1 MKEVYVS
8 FKIAQLMKENGFDWF
23 TYAYY
28 TKDDV
33 DEKPYFGMENLCPD
47 NWNGTEDEVNDL
59 WFSAPTQQMA
69 TRWLREVHNIFIGI
83 DIGEDIDGNFGYMP
97 FVHILDNLSC
107 SDCKYVPH
115 VDADDI
121 CDFTPQTYE
130 DAVEAALKYAL
141 KNLI

>member
-47 NWNGTEDEVNDL
+47 NWNGQVDEVNDL
-59 WFSAPTQQMA
+59 WYSAPTQQMA
-69 TRWLREVHNIFIGI
+69 CRWLREVHNIFVTVIPSELSGI
-83 DIGEDIDGNFGYMP
+83 MDYTYVIYRVDYSNHNFKV
-97 FVHILDNLSC
+97 VHQGRPRKGSKRPC
-107 SDCKYVPH
+107 
-115 VDADDI
+115 
-121 CDFTPQTYE
+121 E
-130 DAVEAALKYAL
+130 DAVESALKYAL

>member
-1 MKEVYVS
+1 MNEQYVS
-8 FKIAQLMKENGFDWF
+8 FKVAKLLKEKGFDWF

-33 DEKPYFGMENLCPD
+33 DENPYFGMENLCPD

-69 TRWLREVHNIFIGI
+69 CSWVRKRGIHIMHTIGCDVDRTPRIFYGVVIALFNDYG
-83 DIGEDIDGNFGYMP
+83 DIDYRTTDENEYDKP
-97 FVHILDNLSC
+97 EEAI
-107 SDCKYVPH
+107 
-115 VDADDI
+115 
-121 CDFTPQTYE
+121 
-130 DAVEAALKYAL
+130 EAALEYVL